1 MDRVEDQLDKMLN
14 DLNAVNDEFVN
25 NFFEEENPKEE
36 IVEQEDILEE
46 KKEEI
51 DNIQDK
57 TKTFSYNDIL
67 DRLDTKKQFDLN
79 NSNDIL
85 NLIEESNSAE
95 EFFEKIEEAENN
107 DK

>member
-25 NFFEEENPKEE
+25 NFFEEENK
-36 IVEQEDILEE
+36 IEQEDILEE
-46 KKEEI
+46 EI
-51 DNIQDK
+51 SEQETENIQDK
-57 TKTFSYNDIL
+57 PRTFSYNDIL
-67 DRLDTKKQFDLN
+67 DRLDTKEQLDLN

>member
-25 NFFEEENPKEE
+25 NFFEEENK
-36 IVEQEDILEE
+36 IEQEDILEE
-46 KKEEI
+46 EI
-51 DNIQDK
+51 SEQETNNVQDK
-57 TKTFSYNDIL
+57 PRTFSYNDIL
-67 DRLDTKKQFDLN
+67 DRLDTKEQLDLN

>member
-25 NFFEEENPKEE
+25 NFFEEENK
-36 IVEQEDILEE
+36 IEQEDILEE
-46 KKEEI
+46 EI
-51 DNIQDK
+51 SEQETDNIQDK
-57 TKTFSYNDIL
+57 PRTFSYNDIL
-67 DRLDTKKQFDLN
+67 DRLDTKEQLDLN

>member
-25 NFFEEENPKEE
+25 NFFEEENK
-36 IVEQEDILEE
+36 IEQEDILEE
-46 KKEEI
+46 EI
-51 DNIQDK
+51 SEQETEKIQDK
-57 TKTFSYNDIL
+57 PRTFSYNDIL
-67 DRLDTKKQFDLN
+67 DRLDTKEQLDLN

>member
-25 NFFEEENPKEE
+25 NFFEEENKKEE
-36 IVEQEDILEE
+36 KVEQEEILE
-46 KKEEI
+46 EEI

-57 TKTFSYNDIL
+57 TRTFSYNDIL
-67 DRLDTKKQFDLN
+67 DRLDTKEQLDLN
-79 NSNDIL
+79 NPNDIL

>member
-1 MDRVEDQLDKMLN
+1 MDRVEDQLDKMLK

-25 NFFEEENPKEE
+25 NFFEEENK
-36 IVEQEDILEE
+36 IEQEDILEE
-46 KKEEI
+46 EI
-51 DNIQDK
+51 SEQETENIQDK
-57 TKTFSYNDIL
+57 PRTFSYNDIL
-67 DRLDTKKQFDLN
+67 DRLDTKEQLDLN

>member
-25 NFFEEENPKEE
+25 NFFEEENK
-36 IVEQEDILEE
+36 IEQKDILEE
-46 KKEEI
+46 EI
-51 DNIQDK
+51 SEQETNNVQDK
-57 TKTFSYNDIL
+57 PRTFSYNDIL
-67 DRLDTKKQFDLN
+67 DRLDTKEQLDLN